1 MSEDE
6 RVVFD
11 VGDSSFVI
19 ARSEFVSAELVAGD
33 QSVLIVQLGGCDP
46 SISTI
51 AGP

>member
-19 ARSEFVSAELVAGD
+19 ARGD
-33 QSVLIVQLGGCDP
+33 RSVLIVQLGGCDP